1 MGNYPDFVPG
11 ERVSFNAN
19 RENEINHLLNGGGG
33 FGDGRTPGRTT
44 PNVRLQAWN
53 STNSTL
59 QAGKVVQIAVTGSTM
74 SGEAFPIVAFSDV
87 DAPFGVLTSSLSAG
101 EAGDLLVS
109 GMATVTISGS
119 SGNYAKPVSGG
130 TFVRGNEGVKILHV
144 SGTKAIILLGDYY
157 KPSSAPG
164 PTPTGGVPAGT
175 IIAYAGP
182 LDYMPGE
189 FYDDQYF
196 PEGYSG
202 YGNIPAGWL
211 HCHGQAVSRT
221 DYADLFA
228 AIGTV
233 YGEGDGSTTFNVP
246 DFRGS
251 FLRGAGHPSPSCVMG
266 DSVIE
271 EEDEEHPG
279 EYIYK
284 DAGYVEV
291 KGKEIESG
299 EALIDGQTV
308 DLTGALI
315 TTSGIVLNGTTYGF
329 SIQISSEVLEV
340 SGVGYVKG
348 FFIPTRD
355 DIYWESQSDMGQRF
369 NPELPNTIGEIWGV
383 SVNGTPYVS
392 PVRTPGPFVDE
403 ENFYGWVLPFPIKQ
417 DPGYSP
423 YATGLTI
430 TTYPNYDTFNNVQI
444 FGGTN
449 GIGENFTSDIGVTA
463 VKFNA
468 YMGQLVGD
476 GSNVYTVGDY
486 IREFQSDP
494 PEEMLTIKNG
504 GTAEGTNLPQRH
516 LVHWLI
522 KC

>member
-182 LDYMPGE
+182 LDYDSSDNM
-189 FYDDQYF
+189 F

-202 YGNIPAGWL
+202 YGDVPAGWL

-233 YGEGDGSTTFNVP
+233 YGAGDGSTTFNVP

-251 FLRGAGHPSPSCVMG
+251 FLRGAGYSAPHDIIGIAV
-266 DSVIE
+266 V
-271 EEDEEHPG
+271 EDEENPG
-279 EYIYK
+279 EYV

-291 KGKEIESG
+291 KGSEIESG
-299 EALIDGQTV
+299 EAVISGQTV
-308 DLTGALI
+308 NLAGATI
-315 TTSGIVLNGTTYGF
+315 TPSGVVLNGTTYQYSNLDLDGGV
-329 SIQISSEVLEV
+329 IEV
-340 SGVGYVKG
+340 SGAGYVDG
-348 FFIPTRD
+348 FQP
-355 DIYWESQSDMGQRF
+355 IYDESGEGQDYMGQHLSA
-369 NPELPNTIGEIWGV
+369 ELPNLTGSFWGITAGKGRDYD
-383 SVNGTPYVS
+383 SGTPYIPNLGV
-392 PVRTPGPFVDE
+392 FVD
-403 ENFYGWVLPFPIKQ
+403 GGTSGLPGLLPFPLTQ
-417 DPGYSP
+417 DPTRSP
-423 YATGLTI
+423 YTTGVML
-430 TTYPNYDTFNNVQI
+430 TTYPNGDTFDNIQI
-444 FGGTN
+444 FGSTSGYSEPFQTN
-449 GIGENFTSDIGVTA
+449 VSVTRWDFSTYNGQKLA
-463 VKFNA
+463 VLHQTA
-468 YMGQLVGD
+468 
-476 GSNVYTVGDY
+476 GDY
-486 IREFQSDP
+486 IRKYGYEP
-494 PEEMLTIKNG
+494 PESMLTVRQRYNSQG
-504 GTAEGTNLPQRH
+504 YSLPQRH